1 MALGILESL
10 SYNFFEPLVLAAPP
24 LNTALAISMQKKA
37 CQDQC
42 HLQDHHLE
50 AMAKKLSGNLKHFPL
65 AFTAFRIFF
74 VPFLLS
80 SKRYW

>member
-1 MALGILESL
+1 MDLGILEAFP
-10 SYNFFEPLVLAAPP
+10 YNFFEPLVLAAPP

-50 AMAKKLSGNLKHFPL
+50 AMAKKLSGNFKTFSIGFHCF
-65 AFTAFRIFF
+65 
-74 VPFLLS
+74 
-80 SKRYW
+80 